1 MSILISKYNRFK
13 VLLVLWQITKRLA
26 IRIGDKLR
34 WRSDKETLSFTRK
47 KISVV
52 HNAKIKFFWL
62 IKKMLTFLVFNS
74 RIKPSKLIKAT
85 LPFIDNM
92 MNSIA
97 TWNWNC
103 FTAAIYNNFDT
114 DYKFPHI
121 LFFSIVWWKVIVYT
135 NGSDIETAAAIIP
148 LNFLI
153 KKILPINICHASK
166 IFVWYLEF
174 VQGW

>member
-1 MSILISKYNRFK
+1 
-13 VLLVLWQITKRLA
+13 
-26 IRIGDKLR
+26 
-34 WRSDKETLSFTRK
+34 
-47 KISVV
+47 
-52 HNAKIKFFWL
+52 
-62 IKKMLTFLVFNS
+62 MLTFLVFNS

-121 LFFSIVWWKVIVYT
+121 LFFSIVWWKVIEYT
-135 NGSDIETAAAIIP
+135 NGSDIETAAAIVP
-148 LNFLI
+148 LNCLI
-153 KKILPINICHASK
+153 K
-166 IFVWYLEF
+166 
-174 VQGW
+174 